1 MKRLLLLFLSLFLV
15 FGLAPQAIAQSN
27 FRNEEVSTLS
37 KNETIDKDYF
47 ATGEKV
53 TLSGTVNGD
62 AYMAG
67 GNITVDGTI
76 NGDLLVAGGNINIIG
91 QVTGDIRV
99 MGGNIQIDGVV
110 GGNITTLGGSVRID
124 DDAEISGS
132 LVGGA
137 GSMEVF
143 GPIGKGITAGAG
155 TLMIANS
162 VGGDVV
168 TGVGELDL
176 GPRAVINGGLNY
188 MSEEKA
194 RISDGASVSGVVKQQ
209 LPPKGPDEKD
219 KEVFL
224 AGAAVG
230 WVIFKFL
237 SLLVIGLILLWALP
251 VFMKNASEA
260 VTKQPLQSLGI
271 GFLVLI
277 LVPIASVILMMTVVG
292 LPIGLVALLGYFFL
306 LYISKVFVALAVGV
320 RILGPKQNQHL
331 SLALGLLILSIVL
344 VVPVLGGLVDF
355 VVMLLGLGAAVAT
368 KRAMLLNLRSKKL
381 L

>member
-1 MKRLLLLFLSLFLV
+1 MKRLLALFLFLFLV
-15 FGLAPQAIAQSN
+15 FGLAPLTLAQNN

-37 KNETIDKDYF
+37 RNEIINKDYF
-47 ATGEKV
+47 AAGEKV

-62 AYMAG
+62 AYLAG
-67 GNITVDGTI
+67 GNIIVDGVV
-76 NGDLLVAGGNINIIG
+76 NGDLLIAGGNLNIRG
-91 QVTGDIRV
+91 EVTGDVRAA
-99 MGGNIQIDGVV
+99 GGNIQIDGTV
-110 GGNITTLGGSVRID
+110 GGNITTLGGSIRVD
-124 DDAEISGS
+124 DDSE
-132 LVGGA
+132 VT
-137 GSMEVF
+137 GSMVAGGGNIEVF

-176 GPRAVINGGLNY
+176 GPNAVINGGLNY
-188 MSEEKA
+188 MSDERA
-194 RISDGASVSGVVKQQ
+194 RISDGASVSGAIKQQ

-219 KEVFL
+219 KEMFL

-237 SLLVIGLILLWALP
+237 SLLVIGSLLLWALP

-260 VTKQPLQSLGI
+260 ITKQPLQSLGI

-277 LVPIASVILMMTVVG
+277 LVPMVAVVLMMTVIG
-292 LPIGLVALLGYFFL
+292 LPLGLVVLLGYFFI
-306 LYISKVFVALAVGV
+306 LYISKVFVAIAVGV
-320 RILGPKQNQHL
+320 RILGHKQNRYL
-331 SLALGLLILSIVL
+331 SMALGLLILSVVL
-344 VVPVLGGLVDF
+344 LIPVLGGLVDF
-355 VVMLLGLGAAVAT
+355 VVMLLGVGAAIAT
-368 KRAMLLNLRSKKL
+368 KRAMLLTLRSKKL